1 MDSTKLNQFLAALRP
16 ELANVDWAALAR
28 RVLVENPQ
36 TAMRELPGRLQGA
49 TDLLMQ
55 YNPGGL
61 VPNQP
66 PTPPEVQQQLLGMA
80 MDKGMAFAPMGMT
93 KAAKWALPAQYDDV
107 TKLPIP
113 KEFGGIKTDDYLF
126 HGGIKGKLDVASQRR
141 YLQGA
146 EAVDDLVP
154 TSFSKSPQE
163 ALEYTT
169 IAGGDMVAIPKSSL
183 NLYKG
188 GDDALNNAVMQGD
201 LQALKKAGFDGVD
214 LRAIYPGGYRE
225 VVVWDLSKVADK
237 ALYAPVQPVGG
248 SVGITQPLK
257 SLLD

>member
-1 MDSTKLNQFLAALRP
+1 MANISDFVRYLETQERP
-16 ELANVDWAALAR
+16 EFLPRQLDVMGLIRRLAITNPMTAA
-28 RVLVENPQ
+28 
-36 TAMRELPGRLQGA
+36 RELPGKLAESRQMLENYEPGQQVSPE
-49 TDLLMQ
+49 LMNQ
-55 YNPGGL
+55 FMNLVGG
-61 VPNQP
+61 
-66 PTPPEVQQQLLGMA
+66 
-80 MDKGMAFAPMGMT
+80 FAPTGVT
-93 KAAKWALPAQYDDV
+93 KVAKWALPSQYDDV

-113 KEFGGIKTDDYLF
+113 KEFGGIKTEDYLF
-126 HGGIKGKLDVASQRR
+126 HGGIKGKLDVASKRKD
-141 YLQGA
+141 LQGA
-146 EAVDDLVP
+146 GEVGGVIP

-214 LRAIYPGGYRE
+214 LREIYPGGYRE
-225 VVVWDLSKVADK
+225 VLVWDLNKVADK
-237 ALYAPVQPVGG
+237 ALYAPVQSVDG
-248 SVGITQPLK
+248 SVGITEPLK